1 MDAPT
6 ASSSSSAGSS
16 RFTSALVAGAC
27 AGTAVDTLFF
37 PIDTL
42 KTRAQAQQG
51 FFAAGGFKGVYRGL
65 GSAVVGSA
73 PGASLFFTSYELAK
87 HHLPRAVPALGTDSW
102 APALH
107 MLSASSGEVAAC
119 LVRVPTEVVKQRAQ
133 TAAASSSLDV
143 ARQVWARE
151 GLRGFY
157 RGFGSTVAREIP
169 FTCLQFPL
177 YERLKVLVA
186 QRTVPSRRVADLPA
200 HHAAL
205 CGSLA
210 GGVAAGLTTPL
221 DVCKT
226 RIMLRQA
233 GTPVVPGPEAGE
245 RAARAVEAAAA
256 AKAAGGKARAPRG
269 EGIWAT
275 MRGIYALEGPRA
287 LFRGVVPR
295 VMWISGGGAVF
306 LGVYEAVKGTLAGPG
321 GLDDDLRELRRD

>member
-1 MDAPT
+1 MDASVP
-6 ASSSSSAGSS
+6 SSSSSAGTS

-87 HHLPRAVPALGTDSW
+87 HHLPRAVPALGTESW

-177 YERLKVLVA
+177 YERLKVLLA
-186 QRTVPSRRVADLPA
+186 RRTVPSRRVADLPA

-233 GTPVVPGPEAGE
+233 GAPVGPGPEAGE
-245 RAARAVEAAAA
+245 KAARAVERAAAQGA
-256 AKAAGGKARAPRG
+256 RARAPRG
-269 EGIWAT
+269 EGILAT
-275 MRGIYALEGPRA
+275 MRGIYTLEGPRA

-321 GLDDDLRELRRD
+321 GLEDEVVRERRD

>member
-6 ASSSSSAGSS
+6 GSS

-87 HHLPRAVPALGTDSW
+87 HHLPRVVPQLGTDSW

-186 QRTVPSRRVADLPA
+186 RRTVPSRRVCDLPA

-233 GTPVVPGPEAGE
+233 GAPG
-245 RAARAVEAAAA
+245 
-256 AKAAGGKARAPRG
+256 
-269 EGIWAT
+269 ILAT

-295 VMWISGGGAVF
+295 VLWISGGGAVF
-306 LGVYEAVKGTLAGPG
+306 LGVYEAVKATLAGRGPG
-321 GLDDDLRELRRD
+321 AIDDELGRESRSD

>member
-6 ASSSSSAGSS
+6 TSSSSSAGTS

-107 MLSASSGEVAAC
+107 MLSASSGEVVRPLSLSLSPLSPLLRLFLPRAQLTSTRPTCSQAAC

-157 RGFGSTVAREIP
+157 RGFGSTVAREVR
-169 FTCLQFPL
+169 LSPL
-177 YERLKVLVA
+177 SLSFSPSLPLVH
-186 QRTVPSRRVADLPA
+186 SS
-200 HHAAL
+200 
-205 CGSLA
+205 SLA
-210 GGVAAGLTTPL
+210 PL
-221 DVCKT
+221 LPLLL
-226 RIMLRQA
+226 IANSL
-233 GTPVVPGPEAGE
+233 
-245 RAARAVEAAAA
+245 
-256 AKAAGGKARAPRG
+256 
-269 EGIWAT
+269 
-275 MRGIYALEGPRA
+275 
-287 LFRGVVPR
+287 
-295 VMWISGGGAVF
+295 
-306 LGVYEAVKGTLAGPG
+306 
-321 GLDDDLRELRRD
+321 

>member
-1 MDAPT
+1 MTDAAP
-6 ASSSSSAGSS
+6 AAPPPV
-16 RFTSALVAGAC
+16 RFTTALLSGAL

-42 KTRAQAQQG
+42 KTRAQSAQG
-51 FFAAGGFKGVYRGL
+51 FFAAGGFRGVYRGL

-87 HHLPRAVPALGTDSW
+87 EWLPRVAPSLGTQEW
-102 APALH
+102 APVLH

-119 LVRVPTEVVKQRAQ
+119 LVRVPTEVVKQRTQ
-133 TAAASSSLDV
+133 TGGSGQSGSGGGGSWAV
-143 ARQVWARE
+143 ARGVWARE

-177 YERLKVLVA
+177 YERLKLFLA
-186 QRTVPSRRVADLPA
+186 SPSGLGRSPTGRVSDLAAPE
-200 HHAAL
+200 AAL

-226 RIMLRQA
+226 RIMLASSSSGA
-233 GTPVVPGPEAGE
+233 GSGARPGIGE
-245 RAARAVEAAAA
+245 TLRAIYVH
-256 AKAAGGKARAPRG
+256 
-269 EGIWAT
+269 EGA
-275 MRGIYALEGPRA
+275 RA
-287 LFRGVVPR
+287 LFSGWVPR
-295 VMWISGGGAVF
+295 VVWISAGGAVF
-306 LGVYEAVKGTLAGPG
+306 LGVYEGAKKALS
-321 GLDDDLRELRRD
+321 RRDEGRRAELVRERRD

>member
-6 ASSSSSAGSS
+6 TSSSSSAGTS

-107 MLSASSGEVAAC
+107 MLSASSGEVVRPLSPLCRLFLPRAQLTSTRPTCSQAAC

-157 RGFGSTVAREIP
+157 RGFGSTVAREVR
-169 FTCLQFPL
+169 LSPL
-177 YERLKVLVA
+177 YLFLFPSLPLVHS
-186 QRTVPSRRVADLPA
+186 P
-200 HHAAL
+200 
-205 CGSLA
+205 SLA
-210 GGVAAGLTTPL
+210 PL
-221 DVCKT
+221 LPLLL
-226 RIMLRQA
+226 IANSL
-233 GTPVVPGPEAGE
+233 
-245 RAARAVEAAAA
+245 
-256 AKAAGGKARAPRG
+256 
-269 EGIWAT
+269 
-275 MRGIYALEGPRA
+275 
-287 LFRGVVPR
+287 
-295 VMWISGGGAVF
+295 
-306 LGVYEAVKGTLAGPG
+306 
-321 GLDDDLRELRRD
+321 

>member
-6 ASSSSSAGSS
+6 GSS

-87 HHLPRAVPALGTDSW
+87 HHLPRVVPQLGTDSW

-186 QRTVPSRRVADLPA
+186 RRTVPSRRVCDLPA

-233 GTPVVPGPEAGE
+233 GAPVGPGPDAGDK
-245 RAARAVEAAAA
+245 AARAVERAAAA
-256 AKAAGGKARAPRG
+256 RAGAARAG
-269 EGIWAT
+269 EGILAT

-295 VMWISGGGAVF
+295 VLWISGGGAVF
-306 LGVYEAVKGTLAGPG
+306 LGVYEAVKATLAGRGPG
-321 GLDDDLRELRRD
+321 AIDDELGRESRSD

>member
-1 MDAPT
+1 MEPPYPSPPS
-6 ASSSSSAGSS
+6 ASSSS
-16 RFTSALVAGAC
+16 RFTSALIAGAC

-42 KTRAQAQQG
+42 KTRAQSAQG
-51 FFAAGGFKGVYRGL
+51 FFAAGGFSGVYRGL

-87 HHLPRAVPALGTDSW
+87 HHLPRFAPFLGSDSG
-102 APALH
+102 APLLH

-143 ARQVWARE
+143 ARRVWAQE

-177 YERLKVLVA
+177 YERLKLLLA
-186 QRTVPSRRVADLPA
+186 QRTVPSQRVSDLPA
-200 HHAAL
+200 HHAAA

-226 RIMLRQA
+226 RIMLR
-233 GTPVVPGPEAGE
+233 
-245 RAARAVEAAAA
+245 
-256 AKAAGGKARAPRG
+256 AKDAAGAGD
-269 EGIWAT
+269 GILGT
-275 MRGIYALEGPRA
+275 MRGIYAAEGAGA

-295 VMWISGGGAVF
+295 VVWISAGGAVF
-306 LGVYEAVKGTLAGPG
+306 LGVYEAVKGALAGEQRAG
-321 GLDDDLRELRRD
+321 EGRERRD